1 VACLIEL
8 SYIERIDLVE
18 FWQYFYKVSGYQIL
32 PSDQQPKLHLKFE
45 LAQLHY
51 LIHLRC
57 FMGAALLNFLLGFA
71 SISRVSHCP

>member
-32 PSDQQPKLHLKFE
+32 PNNRNCTWNLNSHSYITSFTCD
-45 LAQLHY
+45 
-51 LIHLRC
+51 
-57 FMGAALLNFLLGFA
+57 ALWGQ
-71 SISRVSHCP
+71 HC